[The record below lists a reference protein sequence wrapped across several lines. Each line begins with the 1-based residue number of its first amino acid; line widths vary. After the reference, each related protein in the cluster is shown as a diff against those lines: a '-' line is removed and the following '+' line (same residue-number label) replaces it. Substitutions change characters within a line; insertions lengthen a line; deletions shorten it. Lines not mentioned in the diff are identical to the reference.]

1 MKLPGTNCH
10 YPHTFVNKYIK
21 ALISQGEHQ
30 TLDFKFEISDS
41 CKIARTLVAFA
52 NTDGGKLLV
61 GVKDNGAIVGVRSDE
76 ELYMVE
82 AALEMYCR
90 PRVDVTSRTWIVDGK
105 TVVEVEVLKSTQ
117 KPHLAPD
124 KNNKWRAFVRVAD
137 QNIAAPGIL
146 RRAWEYDKKQG
157 LLIRFGKEE
166 NMLMHY
172 LRENGEIG
180 FAKARQL
187 CGWSARRTE
196 GLLARLVSAGIIGYR
211 LTDEALRFSL
221 KE

>member
-1 MKLPGTNCH
+1 M
-10 YPHTFVNKYIK
+10 NKYINT
-21 ALISQGEHQ
+21 LISQGEHQ

-41 CKIARTLVAFA
+41 RKIARTLVAFA

-61 GVKDNGAIVGVRSDE
+61 GVKDNGAIAGVRSDE

-90 PRVDVTSRTWIVDGK
+90 PRVEVSSRTWTIDGK
-105 TVVEVEVLKSTQ
+105 TIVEIDVLKSTMR
-117 KPHLAPD
+117 PHLAPD

-146 RRAWEYDKKQG
+146 RRAWEYDKKEG
-157 LLIRFGKEE
+157 LLIRFGQEE
-166 NMLMHY
+166 NQLMQY

-180 FAKARQL
+180 FAKARQV

-196 GLLARLVSAGIIGYR
+196 GLLARLVSSGILSYR
-211 LTDEALRFSL
+211 LTDETLRFGL
-221 KE
+221 RE